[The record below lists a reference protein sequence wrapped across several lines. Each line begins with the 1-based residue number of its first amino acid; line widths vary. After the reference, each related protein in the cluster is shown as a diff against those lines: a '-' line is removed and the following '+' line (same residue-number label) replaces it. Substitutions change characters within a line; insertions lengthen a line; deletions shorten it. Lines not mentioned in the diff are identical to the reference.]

1 MDFKNEKLS
10 SMPISNKNKKI
21 NTAAIRIIVFII
33 AIVVI
38 ILAIVQFIASNN
50 ERIANLNANQVKD
63 NAVRLSKEVDDMV
76 KERLADIE
84 ILSAFYSE
92 SLTSPEVDVELLQ
105 ELTKDSNFDF
115 MEYTDA
121 DGLNH
126 NITGGTSDA
135 TDRKYYLDGIAG
147 NTGLELIY
155 ESRATHETLL
165 MFYTPVIFEG
175 KPIGVM
181 LGVLQAT
188 GKISEQ
194 IDISYYNEKAEVFLC
209 DENGD
214 IIASSIPMEKLDTRK
229 KISFTDVLTDTETV
243 NAIKSTM
250 SDGTTN
256 VFGNNNK
263 KNSSGCVTKI
273 NGCGWYLIEVFP
285 DAAHNDLVI
294 ESIGIS
300 TRLQVIL
307 LMVFIAVILV
317 IVITNI
323 IDRKYLIEKETK
335 QKNNLQN
342 HLNVIQSMGQ
352 IYFASYYINIKEN
365 SYIELLGKQNFHE
378 MTETSGNAREHIKYI
393 NENLIQPEYV
403 DIMREFLNL
412 DTVEERLKEKQVIT
426 CEFKGV
432 TTDWSQAYI
441 IAGDHDDYGKLKH
454 VFYAFRMIHD
464 EKEKE
469 EAAKA
474 KIDEQMHALE
484 QANFKMEEQLE
495 VIKGLGSDYF
505 SILLVD
511 SLNDTVIPY
520 RTEGEE
526 GNVISDFFSRGSQS
540 WSALIKEYADLL
552 VLQEDRSAF
561 QKYFRFKSEK
571 DFSFNYRMIKD
582 SGTVWLQ
589 VQVAYVKRKN
599 GTKIAVIG
607 TKNVDELVREEQK
620 KQKVLADALD
630 AAKKANKAKSDFL
643 FNMSHDIRTPMNA
656 IIGYTDLLKKSI
668 DNPELRDR
676 YIENIQTSN
685 GYLLDLINNVLDTA
699 RIESGKATLD
709 EEPSDIYLI
718 GKNLDTAFAGEIEK
732 KHLKYTIYDSTIHR
746 YVYHDATKM
755 AQIMFNVVSNAVKY
769 TPDGGSIDI
778 YFSET
783 PSEREGWADF
793 TSVVKDTGIG
803 ISKKFMPHIFDSFS
817 REKSVTDSKIVG
829 TGLGMGI
836 VKQLVELMGGTISVE
851 SELGK
856 GTTVSFTIPHRIAEA
871 PTETEHT
878 DTVVDSMT
886 FAGKRILI
894 AEDNE
899 LNAEIA
905 MEILSEAGF
914 EVEHAADGIIC
925 VDMLNK
931 HIVGYYDLVLM
942 DVQMP
947 NMDGLKATAVIRQFP
962 DKAKAKTPIIAM
974 TANAFE
980 EDRKKCLEAGM
991 NGFISKPVDVQKLID
1006 TLVNI
1011 LK

>member
-1 MDFKNEKLS
+1 MEVNNERS
-10 SMPISNKNKKI
+10 SDSPIGIKPKKI
-21 NTAAIRIIVFII
+21 STAAIRIVAFIA
-33 AIVVI
+33 AIIVI
-38 ILAIVQFIASNN
+38 IFAIVQFSARNN
-50 ERIANLNANQVKD
+50 ERIAKLNANQVKD
-63 NAVRLSKEVDDMV
+63 NAVRISKEFDDMITD
-76 KERLADIE
+76 RLRNIK
-84 ILSAFYSE
+84 IISAFYSE
-92 SLTSPEVDVELLQ
+92 SLTSPDVDVELLRK
-105 ELTKDSNFDF
+105 LTKDSNFDF
-115 MEYTDA
+115 IEYADA
-121 DGLNH
+121 NGLDH

-135 TDRKYYLDGIAG
+135 TDRKYYLDGMAG

-165 MFYTPVIFEG
+165 MFYSPVIFEG
-175 KPIGVM
+175 NPIGVM
-181 LGVLQAT
+181 IGVIQAT
-188 GKISEQ
+188 GEIAERL
-194 IDISYYNEKAEVFLC
+194 DISYYNEKADVYLC

-214 IIASSIPMEKLDTRK
+214 IIASSIPLEELDTRK
-229 KISFTDVLTDTETV
+229 QISVTDVLTDEETV

-250 SDGTTN
+250 SDGNTN

-273 NGCGWYLIEVFP
+273 AGCGWYLVEVFP
-285 DAAHNDLVI
+285 EAAHNDLVD

-307 LMVFIAVILV
+307 YLVFIAFLVVIA
-317 IVITNI
+317 ITNLT
-323 IDRKYLIEKETK
+323 DRKNLIAKESK
-335 QKNNLQN
+335 QKNELQD

-352 IYFASYYINIKEN
+352 IYFASYYIDTEEK
-365 SYIELLGKQNFHE
+365 SYIELLGKQNLHE
-378 MTETSGNAREHIKYI
+378 VIGASGDVRERIKYAD
-393 NENLIQPEYV
+393 EHLIKPEYAGV
-403 DIMREFLNL
+403 MREFLNL

-426 CEFKGV
+426 CEFKGISNN
-432 TTDWSQAYI
+432 WCQAYI
-441 IAGDHDDYGKLKH
+441 IAGDRDDHGKLKH
-454 VFYAFRMIHD
+454 VFYAFRMIND

-474 KIDEQMHALE
+474 KIDEQMRALE

-495 VIKGLGSDYF
+495 VIKGLGSVYF

-526 GNVISDFFSRGSQS
+526 GSVISDFFSRESHS
-540 WSALIKEYADLL
+540 WSALIREYADSL
-552 VLQEDRSAF
+552 VLEEDRSDF
-561 QKYFRFKSEK
+561 IEYFNFKSEK
-571 DFSFNYRMIKD
+571 DFSFNYRLIKGSD
-582 SGTVWLQ
+582 TSWLQ
-589 VQVAYVKRKN
+589 VQVAYVERKD

-607 TKNVDELVREEQK
+607 TKNVDDLVREEQK
-620 KQKVLADALD
+620 KQKDLADALD

-643 FNMSHDIRTPMNA
+643 FSMSHDIRTPMNA
-656 IIGYTDLLKKSI
+656 IIGYTDLLKKNV

-699 RIESGKATLD
+699 RIESGKVTLD
-709 EEPSDIYLI
+709 EEPSDTYLI

-732 KHLKYTIYDSTIHR
+732 KHLKYTVHDSTVHR
-746 YVYHDATKM
+746 YVYHDVTKM
-755 AQIMFNVVSNAVKY
+755 AQIIFNIVSNAVKY
-769 TPDGGSIDI
+769 TPEGGSIDI

-803 ISKKFMPHIFDSFS
+803 ISEKFLPHIFDSFS

-836 VKQLVELMGGTISVE
+836 VKRLVELMGGTISVE

-856 GTTVSFTIPHRIAEA
+856 GTTVSFTISHRIAEA
-871 PTETEHT
+871 PTETEHIDT
-878 DTVVDSMT
+878 DIDSKT
-886 FAGKRILI
+886 FSGKRILL

-914 EVEHAADGIIC
+914 EVEHAEDGIIC

-931 HIVGYYDLVLM
+931 HAVGYYDLVLM

-947 NMDGLKATAVIRQFP
+947 NMDGLKATTVIRQFP
-962 DKAKAKTPIIAM
+962 DKAKSRTPILAM

-980 EDRKKCLEAGM
+980 EDRKKCLDAGM
-991 NGFISKPVDVQKLID
+991 NGFIAKPIDVQKLMN
-1006 TLVNI
+1006 TLAEI
-1011 LK
+1011 FK